1 MACGMSGVRQGTAPA
16 NIVHLHI
23 LADFAPYMSLTP
35 EQVRQVA
42 HLARLELNP
51 EKTDAYAQ
59 QLSNIL
65 AMVDQLSAARTE
77 GVMPMAHPLN
87 LTQRLRPDV
96 VTEPNRR
103 EIYQAHSPAVEGG
116 LFLVPKVIE

>member
-1 MACGMSGVRQGTAPA
+1 
-16 NIVHLHI
+16 
-23 LADFAPYMSLTP
+23 MSLSP
-35 EQVRQVA
+35 EQVSQVA

-51 EKTDAYAQ
+51 EKTAAYAS

-65 AMVDQLSAARTE
+65 AMVDQLTQADTA
-77 GVMPMAHPLN
+77 GVAPMAHPLG

-96 VTEPNRR
+96 VSEANRR
-103 EIYQAHSPAVEGG
+103 EVYQAHAPAVQDG